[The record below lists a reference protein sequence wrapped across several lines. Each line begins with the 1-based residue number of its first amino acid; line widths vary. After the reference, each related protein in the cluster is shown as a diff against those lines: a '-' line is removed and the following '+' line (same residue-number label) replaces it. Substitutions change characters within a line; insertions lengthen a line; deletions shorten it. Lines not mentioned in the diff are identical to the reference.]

1 MDFGLV
7 TDPLD
12 VIDGWRRDAEQAGAT
27 LSERMTLATVGLDG
41 APRAR
46 VVLWKGRAGR
56 GLWFFTNYESD
67 KALELEREPR
77 ATLLFHFPER
87 ERQARVRGFVERLP
101 ATDSD
106 RYFATRPRLSQLGAW
121 ASHQSRVLSSRA
133 ELEHAVEEAERRFAG
148 ATVPR
153 PPNWGGFT
161 LLASDVELWSGSA
174 GRLHDRAR
182 FWFDPMAT
190 GSVNAANADES
201 AGVWRHEL
209 LWP

>member
-1 MDFGLV
+1 MDFQSV

-27 LSERMTLATVGLDG
+27 LPERMSLATVGLDG

-46 VVLWKGRAGR
+46 VVLWKGRSGR

-67 KALELEREPR
+67 KARELEREPR

-87 ERQARVRGFVERLP
+87 ERQARVRGSVERLP
-101 ATDSD
+101 EADSE

-121 ASHQSRVLSSRA
+121 ASRQSRVLSSRG
-133 ELEHAVEEAERRFAG
+133 ELERAVDEMEQRFAG
-148 ATVPR
+148 SAVPR
-153 PPNWGGFT
+153 PANWGGFA
-161 LLASDVELWSGSA
+161 LVASEVELWSGSS

-182 FWFDPMAT
+182 FWFESRAS
-190 GSVNAANADES
+190 GES
-201 AGVWRHEL
+201 AENSESEGVWRHEL